1 MKLLIIAPGSNLN
14 VGTEI
19 IDAVGSSGSDTK
31 ILHGT
36 VSIRHVLDTIASGEF
51 DSFHFAGHGDETR
64 LMFSDGT
71 LESSLLADAIRKNG
85 NVVLCLF
92 NSCESM
98 GIASLCHLAGSSYAI
113 GWQQGV
119 RDDVAVTFAFA
130 FWASYKMSGQIHDA
144 YNTGREA
151 VIWGY
156 PGQQAPTLL
165 NGHSEA
171 ERVRNQALSKRI
183 ILGNLGMWFLALA
196 LSVSI
201 FLNLY
206 LLLQ

>member
-19 IDAVGSSGSDTK
+19 IDAVGTESR

-36 VSIRHVLDTIASGEF
+36 VSVREALNTIATDEY
-51 DSFHFAGHGDETR
+51 DAFHFAGHGDETR
-64 LMFSDGT
+64 LMFSDGPM
-71 LESSLLADAIRKNG
+71 ESALLADAIRKNG

-113 GWQQGV
+113 GWQQEV
-119 RDDVAVTFAFA
+119 RDDVAVTFSFA
-130 FWASYKMSGQIHDA
+130 FWASYKMSGQIHEA

-165 NGHSEA
+165 NGHREA

-183 ILGNLGMWFLALA
+183 ILGNHWMWFLALA